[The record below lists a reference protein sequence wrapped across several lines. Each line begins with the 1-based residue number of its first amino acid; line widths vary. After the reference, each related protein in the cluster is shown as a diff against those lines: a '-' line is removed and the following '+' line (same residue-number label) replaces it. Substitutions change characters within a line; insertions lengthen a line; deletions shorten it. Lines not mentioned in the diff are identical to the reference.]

1 MHFLELA
8 GWARCENIC
17 NLHLHITFVHG
28 LKGRWSD
35 TDKLVVFDPECLWK
49 FSLTN
54 GLLLKQ
60 SCAGSAKLLN
70 LLKDRELVF
79 PYWLWAANAS
89 RLLQIFSEDGWLC
102 FSLVMLEIS
111 WKVLPI
117 WLSKFMQWIVFNQC
131 LTAFLCCICHYFCA
145 LKMIDVLVISFSSVN
160 LV

>member
-1 MHFLELA
+1 MHLPELA

-17 NLHLHITFVHG
+17 SLCLHITFVHG

-35 TDKLVVFDPECLWK
+35 TDTLVVCDPECLWK

-54 GLLLKQ
+54 GLLLKR

-70 LLKDRELVF
+70 LLKGRELVF

-89 RLLQIFSEDGWLC
+89 GLLQPFSEGGWLC
-102 FSLVMLEIS
+102 FSPVMLEIP

-131 LTAFLCCICHYFCA
+131 LIAFLCCICHYFCV
-145 LKMIDVLVISFSSVN
+145 LKMIDVLVISSSVHT
-160 LV
+160 V